1 MNFFPAV
8 LQRYIT
14 KIRAFFRTKK
24 GRYLVRVSK
33 HFFNGALI
41 CIILFQIYKIGVTD
55 VLKSFPVNPLFYLIF
70 IVIFLTLPFSEFLI
84 YKRFVPLKLLES
96 QRIFHIKRVYN
107 KVFIG
112 YSGEV
117 YLFAWLKKQYKR
129 TTKEVFEFVRDNNTI
144 SIIASWIVVAGLSG
158 WLLITDETG
167 LVSKVQEE
175 IRLFLALIFV
185 LIVVFVIL
193 ATVFRRKL
201 YTLNYKDSSTIFS
214 VHTIRTVVLAILQML
229 QWYVVIPMAGFKL
242 LFNFVAIQMVIGKI
256 PFVPNKELIFISL
269 SIYLAQFI
277 ELPLEQFTS
286 LLIINLILEKLFGLS
301 FLLLYRKSFS
311 NHP

>member
-1 MNFFPAV
+1 MNIFPTD

-14 KIRAFFRTKK
+14 RIRAFFRTKT
-24 GRYLVRVSK
+24 GRKLAWISK
-33 HFFNGALI
+33 HLFNGALI
-41 CIILFQIYKIGVTD
+41 CIILYQIYKIGVIE
-55 VLKSFPVNPLFYLIF
+55 VLKSLPLNPFFYLIF
-70 IVIFLTLPFSEFLI
+70 IVIFLTLPFTEYLI
-84 YKRFVPLKLLES
+84 YRRFVPLKLLES
-96 QRIFHIKRVYN
+96 QRVFHIKRVYN
-107 KVFIG
+107 KVFVG

-117 YLFAWLKKQYKR
+117 YLFSWFKKRFKR
-129 TTKEVFEFVRDNNTI
+129 TSKEVFEFVRDNNTI

-167 LVSKVQEE
+167 LVSKIQDE

-185 LIVVFVIL
+185 VIVLFIIL
-193 ATVFRRKL
+193 ATIFRQKL
-201 YTLNYKDSSTIFS
+201 YGLNFKESSYIFS
-214 VHTIRTVVLAILQML
+214 IHSFRTITLAVLQVL
-229 QWYVVIPMAGFKL
+229 QWYVVIPLAGFKL

-286 LLIINLILEKLFGLS
+286 LLIVNLILEKLFGLFAL
-301 FLLLYRKSFS
+301 FLYQKSF
-311 NHP
+311 

>member
-1 MNFFPAV
+1 MNIFPV
-8 LQRYIT
+8 GIKRLFS
-14 KIRAFFRTKK
+14 KIRAFFRTNT
-24 GRYLVRVSK
+24 GRKTVQITK
-33 HFFNGALI
+33 HIFNGALI
-41 CIILFQIYKIGVTD
+41 CIILYQIYKIGVLD
-55 VLKSFPVNPLFYLIF
+55 VVKSLPLNPFFYLIF
-70 IVIFLTLPFSEFLI
+70 VLIFLTLPFTEYLI

-129 TTKEVFEFVRDNNTI
+129 TKKEVFEFVRDNNTL
-144 SIIASWIVVAGLSG
+144 SIIASWTVVAGLSG
-158 WLLITDETG
+158 WLLMTDETG

-175 IRLFLALIFV
+175 IRLFLAIIFV

-193 ATVFRRKL
+193 ASIFRRKI
-201 YTLNYKDSSTIFS
+201 YKLSYYDSSYIFS
-214 VHTIRTVVLAILQML
+214 VHTIRTIGLSILQVL
-229 QWYVVIPMAGFKL
+229 QWYVVIPNAGFKL

-256 PFVPNKELIFISL
+256 PLLPNKDLIFIPL

-277 ELPLEQFTS
+277 ELPIEQFTS
-286 LLIINLILEKLFGLS
+286 LLIVNLILEKLFGLFAL
-301 FLLLYRKSFS
+301 FLYQKSS
-311 NHP
+311 